1 LVMIA
6 VSWLTMKVAITVVVE
21 EEEEESDDN

>member
-1 LVMIA
+1 MMA

-21 EEEEESDDN
+21 EEEEEESDDN